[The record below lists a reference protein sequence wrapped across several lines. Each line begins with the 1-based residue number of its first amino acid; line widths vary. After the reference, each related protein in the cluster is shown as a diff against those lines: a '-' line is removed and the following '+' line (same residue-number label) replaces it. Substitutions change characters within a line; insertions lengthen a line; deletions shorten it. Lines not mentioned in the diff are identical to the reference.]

1 MNEVLYNAYVK
12 ILKEEL
18 LPAMGCTEPIAVAY
32 AAALVRKTL
41 GTIPQSAEVHV
52 SANIIKNVKSVV
64 VPHTGGM
71 RGIDAAVAAG
81 IIAGN
86 ADRELEVLSDVNEE
100 EVRIMAHYLKQTP
113 ISIAASDNGYIFDI
127 QIRANAGEHTAFVR
141 IAGSHTNVIR
151 VEKDGTVLRDLKY
164 EEGGRAEETDRSILN
179 VENIIEFAD
188 CVDIKDVKAVLDRQI
203 DFNVAIAEEG
213 LSRKWGANV
222 GRVLLNAYGNDVANR
237 AKAMAAAGSDARM
250 SGCERPVVINSGS
263 GNQGMTASLPV
274 IVYAKELKASQS
286 QLYRALVVSNLV
298 TIHLKTGIG
307 RLSAYCGAT
316 SAGCGAGA
324 GITYLYGGK
333 ANEISHTI
341 VNAVAIN
348 SGMVCDGAK
357 ANLSG
362 GQSRRL
368 MIAHA
373 LLKGTNLLLLDEIT
387 ANLDVESARAINKTI
402 RSIAAEKTVLMVSHD
417 MKAVADADNI
427 LVLDGGTVSPMGTH
441 EDLMRTNDVY
451 RQLQLAAGV

>member
-164 EEGGRAEETDRSILN
+164 EEGGRAEETDRSLLN

-203 DFNVAIAEEG
+203 DF
-213 LSRKWGANV
+213 
-222 GRVLLNAYGNDVANR
+222 
-237 AKAMAAAGSDARM
+237 
-250 SGCERPVVINSGS
+250 NSGS

-357 ANLSG
+357 ASCAAKIASAVEAGLLGMQMQMQGEQFYG
-362 GQSRRL
+362 GDG
-368 MIAHA
+368 IVV
-373 LLKGTNLLLLDEIT
+373 KG
-387 ANLDVESARAINKTI
+387 VENTI
-402 RSIAAEKTVLMVSHD
+402 RNVGRLARFGMAETDREIIDMMVS
-417 MKAVADADNI
+417 
-427 LVLDGGTVSPMGTH
+427 SQPQ
-441 EDLMRTNDVY
+441 RC
-451 RQLQLAAGV
+451 

>member
-164 EEGGRAEETDRSILN
+164 EEGGRAEETDRSLLN

-222 GRVLLNAYGNDVANR
+222 GRVLLNAYGNDVASCHQLR
-237 AKAMAAAGSDARM
+237 KRQ
-250 SGCERPVVINSGS
+250 P
-263 GNQGMTASLPV
+263 GNDSLP
-274 IVYAKELKASQS
+274 AR
-286 QLYRALVVSNLV
+286 YRLRKGTEGI
-298 TIHLKTGIG
+298 TISTLPG
-307 RLSAYCGAT
+307 
-316 SAGCGAGA
+316 AGC
-324 GITYLYGGK
+324 
-333 ANEISHTI
+333 
-341 VNAVAIN
+341 VQ
-348 SGMVCDGAK
+348 SGDHPSQ
-357 ANLSG
+357 NRHWPSLRLLRRY
-362 GQSRRL
+362 QRRL
-368 MIAHA
+368 RRRCWNH
-373 LLKGTNLLLLDEIT
+373 LSLW
-387 ANLDVESARAINKTI
+387 R
-402 RSIAAEKTVLMVSHD
+402 
-417 MKAVADADNI
+417 
-427 LVLDGGTVSPMGTH
+427 
-441 EDLMRTNDVY
+441 
-451 RQLQLAAGV
+451 